1 MISSLGKA
9 SKWIWGFRFML
20 FYQPLWD
27 WKCHSPPTQHL
38 VSCLQRYLWTL
49 YRCTVTK
56 ANAVWA
62 ALRGTFPAAPSSAG
76 HLFLDY
82 SPIPVLLCLWLM
94 LSDSSFSSTF
104 SSHLPR
110 QTLLCVFPVCV
121 QTRIGIWELSAGYE
135 NKATL
140 CPIALIS
147 VTIFYMTWIINKL
160 REDMKFLCSSKG
172 MWVFQS

>member
-110 QTLLCVFPVCV
+110 HTPVCV
-121 QTRIGIWELSAGYE
+121 SSLCTDTYRNLGVECRVRKQSNALSHCFNFSHNILYDS
-135 NKATL
+135 NYK
-140 CPIALIS
+140 
-147 VTIFYMTWIINKL
+147 
-160 REDMKFLCSSKG
+160 
-172 MWVFQS
+172 